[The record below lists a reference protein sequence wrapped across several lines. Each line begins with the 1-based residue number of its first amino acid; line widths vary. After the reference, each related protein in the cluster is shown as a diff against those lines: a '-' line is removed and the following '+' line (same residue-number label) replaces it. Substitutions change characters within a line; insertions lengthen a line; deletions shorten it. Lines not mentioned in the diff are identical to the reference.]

1 MIITILESTS
11 PSSIANQN
19 QTYEPYWLV
28 ETLLALKIPLINLFE
43 IYHKIYKSRINYKST
58 GGITLDPIN
67 LLDILIYLINQLD
80 NCHMNSI
87 DRYVCCMLFFLWLIF
102 FLNSIFFDQRQF
114 FASKALDLISGY
126 NNDLLLFSS
135 LFDST
140 ETRLVKIRNELNR
153 TKIYLE
159 RNVVK

>member
-1 MIITILESTS
+1 MIITILESSS

-28 ETLLALKIPLINLFE
+28 ETLLTLKIPLINLFE

-58 GGITLDPIN
+58 GGIALDPIN

-87 DRYVCCMLFFLWLIF
+87 DRYVCCMLLFFVANF
-102 FLNSIFFDQRQF
+102 FFNSIFFR
-114 FASKALDLISGY
+114 SKTIFRFQSIGSNIWL
-126 NNDLLLFSS
+126 
-135 LFDST
+135 
-140 ETRLVKIRNELNR
+140 
-153 TKIYLE
+153 
-159 RNVVK
+159 